1 MNMRRNHSPAIA
13 GAKAGFSTAAAY
25 RFEKDPRLPSQKK
38 ARRERR
44 RADPFADVWD
54 NEVVPMLKAAPG
66 LRPIGVFE
74 ELCRRHPD
82 LGAGTRRTL
91 ERRIRAWRAVNGP
104 DREVIF
110 RQEHPPGRMG
120 LSDFTEVADLGVT
133 IAGQNLDCRLY
144 HFRLPFSGFEHA
156 HVVLGGESFVALAE
170 GLQNALWALGG
181 VPEQH
186 RSDSLS
192 AAFRNLGADAKE
204 DLTTRYEAFCAH
216 YGMTPT
222 RNNPGVSHENGSIES
237 AHGHLK
243 RALADALLL
252 RASRDFD
259 DLPAWRG
266 FVDEI
271 VGRGNVRNAKR
282 IDQERMALNKL
293 PIRKTADYEEVN
305 VDVTTSSAFTL
316 RKVFYSVPSRL
327 IGHRLRVRLYDDR
340 LECFQ
345 GSTAILTLRRGRAQ
359 PNGKHG
365 HVVDYRHV
373 IHSLRRKPMALL
385 NLVYRDQLFPRR
397 AFALAFEALLAGLG
411 RETSLPRHGRPSRA
425 RARTRLRGRTRRCA
439 ANGSRRRRP
448 PRSRGA
454 DRALPSEGCRV
465 TYRRRQAALS
475 RRLRPNRH
483 KRGRSGMNASEKL
496 DAARIDLLLNEL
508 RLPGIKLIWAA
519 LAATAD
525 KEGWPAARFLA
536 ALAEQEMVERSRR
549 RFERHLEEARL
560 PPGKTLDAFDFTAVP
575 MISKAQVQALA
586 AGDAWLEK
594 GANLLCF
601 GPPGGGKSHLAA
613 ALGLAL
619 IEKGWRVL
627 FARTTDLVQK
637 LQIARRDLALEA
649 AITKLDKYHLLIL
662 DDLAY
667 VTKDQAETSVLFELI
682 SARYERRSM
691 LITANQPFGEW
702 GKIFPDQAMTL
713 AAIDRLV
720 HHATILEMNVDSYR
734 RKEAVDK
741 ARGAGRPPTR
751 ATIKGS
757 S

>member
-1 MNMRRNHSPAIA
+1 MNLRRNHSPAIA

-38 ARRERR
+38 AHRERR

-74 ELCRRHPD
+74 ELCRRHLD

-133 IAGQNLDCRLY
+133 IAGQILDCRLY

-243 RALADALLL
+243 RGLADALLL

-293 PIRKTADYEEVN
+293 PVRKTADYEEVN

-327 IGHRLRVRLYDDR
+327 IGHRLRVHLYDDR

-345 GSTAILTLRRGRAQ
+345 GSTPILTLRRGRAQ
-359 PNGKHG
+359 ANGKHG

-411 RETSLPRHGRPSRA
+411 ERPACRA
-425 RARTRLRGRTRRCA
+425 MVGLLALAHERACEAELA
-439 ANGSRRRRP
+439 V
-448 PRSRGA
+448 
-454 DRALPSEGCRV
+454 AL
-465 TYRRRQAALS
+465 QAALDDGVLPDLKALTE
-475 RRLRPNRH
+475 RFRP
-483 KRGRSGMNASEKL
+483 KDG
-496 DAARIDLLLNEL
+496 AAPIVVV
-508 RLPGIKLIWAA
+508 RLPS
-519 LAATAD
+519 LAVYDQIVATV
-525 KEGWPAARFLA
+525 G
-536 ALAEQEMVERSRR
+536 
-549 RFERHLEEARL
+549 
-560 PPGKTLDAFDFTAVP
+560 
-575 MISKAQVQALA
+575 
-586 AGDAWLEK
+586 
-594 GANLLCF
+594 
-601 GPPGGGKSHLAA
+601 
-613 ALGLAL
+613 
-619 IEKGWRVL
+619 
-627 FARTTDLVQK
+627 
-637 LQIARRDLALEA
+637 EA
-649 AITKLDKYHLLIL
+649 A
-662 DDLAY
+662 
-667 VTKDQAETSVLFELI
+667 
-682 SARYERRSM
+682 
-691 LITANQPFGEW
+691 
-702 GKIFPDQAMTL
+702 
-713 AAIDRLV
+713 
-720 HHATILEMNVDSYR
+720 
-734 RKEAVDK
+734 
-741 ARGAGRPPTR
+741 
-751 ATIKGS
+751 
-757 S
+757 